1 MENRIRQLRE
11 GGGGNTGNLGD
22 RIRNNTAA
30 A

>member
-1 MENRIRQLRE
+1 MENRIRQPVKRGL
-11 GGGGNTGNLGD
+11 NTGNLGD

>member
-11 GGGGNTGNLGD
+11 GGGNTGNLGD